1 MKRKLKRV
9 KAIEIKKVKGL
20 EEITINLSADA
31 ANADWIRAS
40 RVLKEGKKEDLD
52 ELENTQMY
60 YESDEEE

>member
-40 RVLKEGKKEDLD
+40 RLLKEGKKEDLD